1 MSTPQNTAYDIRL
14 ADSSDPSVEILGAY
28 AFSDTP
34 SKPPTE
40 EQTALRRRLRQD
52 DKTFVSCVDDQPIA
66 KVAIVPMTMNVRGA
80 VMPMG
85 GISGVASMPAGR
97 RSGHVRELMNH
108 SIKVMREDGQ
118 PVSALYPF
126 RESFYERF
134 GYTGWPA
141 ARWVEV
147 DPANLGAILRVPK
160 TGTVRQRELTDA
172 FDDWTAFVDERQAS
186 IHGFSIYGPARR
198 EEWREPGQ
206 YWATT
211 VHEGDRITGA
221 MIYKITNG
229 LSLMLVMSM
238 LWSTVDAQYQLI
250 DFIARHVD
258 HIRKARICVPPGDQ
272 PELWLTDAK
281 MTVLSDVPESWNGP
295 MARIV
300 SLDGIGGI
308 AVGTGEIAIQVT
320 DPQAPWNQGVWT
332 LRSVDG
338 TLHVEKGGDPQVKL
352 SIQALS
358 ALVFTGIDPALLR
371 FRGWGDPDAAT
382 METLRNLFPPV
393 EPFIFEMF

>member
-1 MSTPQNTAYDIRL
+1 MTTTPKTDYDIRQ
-14 ADSSDPSVEILGAY
+14 ADPTDSSVEVLSAY

-34 SKPPTE
+34 AKPATE

-52 DKTFVSCVDDQPIA
+52 DKTFVSYVDDQPVA
-66 KVAIVPMTMNVRGA
+66 KVAVLPMTMNVRGV

-108 SIKVMREDGQ
+108 SITVMREDEQ

-160 TGTVRQRELTDA
+160 AGTVRQRELTEA

-186 IHGFSIYGPARR
+186 IHGFSNYGPARR
-198 EEWREPGQ
+198 QEWREPGQ

-211 VHEGDRITGA
+211 VHEGDRMTGA
-221 MIYKITNG
+221 MIYKITDN
-229 LSLMLVMSM
+229 LSLMLVTSM
-238 LWSTVDAQYQLI
+238 LWSTLDAQYQLI
-250 DFIARHVD
+250 DFVARHVD

-281 MTVLSDVPESWNGP
+281 MIVLSDVPESWNGP

-300 SLDGIGGI
+300 SLDGISGI
-308 AVGTGEIAIQVT
+308 EVGTGEIAVQVT
-320 DPQAPWNQGVWT
+320 DPQAPWNEGVWT
-332 LRSVDG
+332 LRGANG
-338 TLHVEKGGDPQVKL
+338 TLEVVRGGTPQVEL
-352 SIQALS
+352 TIQALS

-371 FRGWGDPDAAT
+371 FRGWGDPDDAAT
-382 METLRNLFPPV
+382 EALRALFPAI